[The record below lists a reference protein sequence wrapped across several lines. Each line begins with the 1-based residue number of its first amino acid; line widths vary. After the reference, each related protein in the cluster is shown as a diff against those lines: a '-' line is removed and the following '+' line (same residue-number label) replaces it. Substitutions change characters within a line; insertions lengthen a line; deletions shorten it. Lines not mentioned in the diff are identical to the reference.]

1 MEMLDDVF
9 PLAHF
14 YPTSA
19 ISHSW
24 NISSIYSCLFLFINS
39 IHNVKLKR
47 EAKQSVVLVML
58 SEWIQLTKNLLAQK
72 SRSWIQRRSIRG
84 YFNNIT
90 CGLMIESR
98 MGFKDMFRMTVGI
111 WIWYKTYAWYSFF
124 RKYVQIFEW
133 RHRWR
138 NVRW

>member
-1 MEMLDDVF
+1 MLDDVF

-14 YPTSA
+14 YPTLA

-24 NISSIYSCLFLFINS
+24 NISSIYSWLFLFINS

-47 EAKQSVVLVML
+47 EAKQSLAFVVL

-72 SRSWIQRRSIRG
+72 SRSWIQRRSISG

-90 CGLMIESR
+90 CELMIESR
-98 MGFKDMFRMTVGI
+98 IGFKDIFQMTVGI
-111 WIWYKTYAWYSFF
+111 
-124 RKYVQIFEW
+124 
-133 RHRWR
+133 
-138 NVRW
+138 